1 LAENIEAEN
10 SYDVG
15 YRKPP
20 PAGRFAKGRSGN
32 PTGRPKGAKNLA
44 SIIIREGNQRVQVN
58 GPKGTRTITKNEAVV
73 MQLANQAAKGNLP
86 ATRLYL
92 PLIQSIEQ
100 SAQMVRRRCRCTSWI
115 RVSCTTWSN
124 ASRNSISLQHLRWIL
139 LKLRYRNELHYATL
153 LPCRVSTLS
162 ANRFDDL
169 RRTVIP

>member
-100 SAQMVRRRCRCTSWI
+100 SAQNGAPTLPLHELDSSVMHNMVKRIQKLNLSSAPAMDTPKTE
-115 RVSCTTWSN
+115 VS
-124 ASRNSISLQHLRWIL
+124 Q
-139 LKLRYRNELHYATL
+139 
-153 LPCRVSTLS
+153 
-162 ANRFDDL
+162 
-169 RRTVIP
+169 